1 MRQFTLLSV
10 FVCLCFQPLMA
21 QSDIGALIAKYQEDP
36 RGPYRDIR
44 WFCASGDNNTPQE
57 GCPYESEDNHQ
68 HARYKEEV
76 INLGKQEHI
85 FLGQILTNTNK
96 EAFWDVA
103 NDNSRMKQYMLGN
116 YLAAVDDGWVLRKA
130 QYYRGAFQI
139 EDEMAWG
146 REFLNW
152 MMGKEKAL
160 EENFYLIRQAVRD
173 IPHRKD
179 DDLTQK
185 IRADSKTIADKY
197 GKFME
202 VRIKIHGQ
210 PEGKDAETVKQF
222 LADNR
227 AELEKRQLVG
237 IMETL
242 AADIRTAYV
251 DRDLVADIAAI
262 NETIPEQNKLK
273 EKIKTFTVQQ
283 AMTEG
288 DMQADAEDRLTA
300 AADLMWTI
308 RKGIMQESP
317 YYRLEAM
324 DISIALERL
333 IFNTAGD
340 WQPTDARELM
350 EKICYLSE
358 AAAGAGYVEEWEFA
372 AAQPQL
378 ADLNYQLVWPYLA
391 NDYLDNARRFVEWGV
406 STNKGTFGEVTE
418 RYAEFAPKAH
428 GFLDDR
434 IRGSVLLPLGNA
446 VGRLGDWVAE
456 AGNLRNA
463 MLDVPNQ
470 GSLRGLNP
478 GYAKGILHV
487 VEGNPDEMEV
497 NPTDVYIFATPP
509 ADLKPVGGI
518 ATVNE
523 GNMVSHVQLLAR
535 NLGIPNAV
543 LTDEQ
548 FARLQK
554 YDGEEVFYAVSN
566 GGTVIMK
573 EAGDM
578 TDEEKQLFSVKER
591 ISQRVTV
598 PTDQLRLEVN
608 RVLNMRE
615 IRSKDSGKLA
625 GPKAANLG
633 QLKALFPENVVE
645 GLVIPFGIFRDH
657 LDQPMPGQPGES
669 YWEFLNDRFAKAR
682 QMEEDGSSAADVEA
696 YSLEQLEILREAI
709 MQIPLRP
716 ALLTALRDSF
726 PAVFGQA
733 LGQSPVFLRSDTN
746 MEDLPDF
753 TGAGLNLTVFNVVD
767 EAGIINGI
775 KKVWASPYTERSYKW
790 RQRLLLNPENVFP
803 SILIIPTVDVD
814 YSGVMITKGVSSG
827 REEDV
832 TVAFSRGAGGAV
844 DGQAAEAY
852 LLDKFGGT
860 TLLSPARERLHRR
873 LPVTGGSVM
882 VPAPFNQRIL
892 NPDNIKVLR
901 ELAETVERI
910 MPESSGAKT
919 NGPWDVELGFQDNKM
934 WLFQIR
940 PFVEN
945 QKAQASGYL
954 ESISPPVQENVYY
967 DLAVELLPQGK

>member
-1 MRQFTLLSV
+1 MRLFLLLLS
-10 FVCLCFQPLMA
+10 FFCCSNCTLSA
-21 QSDIGALIAKYQEDP
+21 QTDIAALVTKYQEDP

-44 WFCASGDNNTPQE
+44 WFCASGDNNAPAD

-68 HARYKEEV
+68 HARYKDEV
-76 INLGKQEHI
+76 IALGKREHI

-96 EAFWDVA
+96 NAFWDA
-103 NDNSRMKQYMLGN
+103 ENDHSRLKQYMLGN

-146 REFLNW
+146 REFLND
-152 MMGKEKAL
+152 MMGKENAL

-202 VRIKIHGQ
+202 LRIKIHGQ
-210 PEGKDAETVKQF
+210 PEGKDAKAVEQF
-222 LADNR
+222 MADNQ
-227 AELEKRQLVG
+227 AELDKRNLA
-237 IMETL
+237 ELTKTL
-242 AADIRTAYV
+242 ISDIRTAYV

-262 NETIPEQNKLK
+262 NETIPEKNQLK
-273 EKIKTFTVQQ
+273 EKIKTFTLQH
-283 AMTEG
+283 AMSPG
-288 DMQADAEDRLTA
+288 NMQANAEDRLTA

-308 RKGIMQESP
+308 RTGMMLESP

-340 WQPTDARELM
+340 WQPTDAREQM
-350 EKICYLSE
+350 EKICYLSK
-358 AAAGAGYVEEWEFA
+358 AAAGAGFVEEWEYA
-372 AAQPQL
+372 AAQPLL

-391 NDYLDNARRFVEWGV
+391 NEYLDNARRFVEWGV
-406 STNKGTFGEVTE
+406 STNRGTFGEIVE
-418 RYAEFAPKAH
+418 RYAEFAPKAY

-434 IRGSVLLPLGNA
+434 IRGSVLLPLGNE
-446 VGRLGDWVAE
+446 VGHLGDWIAE

-487 VEGNPDEMEV
+487 VEGNPNEMEV
-497 NPTDVYIFATPP
+497 NPRDIYIFSTPP

-548 FARLQK
+548 FARLLK

-573 EAGDM
+573 EAADM
-578 TDEEKQLFSVKER
+578 TQVEKDLFSVKER

-645 GLVIPFGIFRDH
+645 GLVIPFGMFRDH
-657 LDQPMPGQPGES
+657 MDQPMPGQNGET
-669 YWEFLNDRFAKAR
+669 YWQFLNDRFAQAR
-682 QMEEDGSSAADVEA
+682 QMEEDGRTAEEVET
-696 YSLEQLEILREAI
+696 YTLEQLQILRDAI

-716 ALLTALRDSF
+716 ALLAALRDSF
-726 PAVFGQA
+726 PAVFGQP
-733 LGQSPVFLRSDTN
+733 LGKAPVFLRSDTN
-746 MEDLPDF
+746 MEDLADF

-767 EAGIINGI
+767 EAGIIEGI

-844 DGQAAEAY
+844 DGQAAEA
-852 LLDKFGGT
+852 
-860 TLLSPARERLHRR
+860 
-873 LPVTGGSVM
+873 
-882 VPAPFNQRIL
+882 
-892 NPDNIKVLR
+892 
-901 ELAETVERI
+901 
-910 MPESSGAKT
+910 
-919 NGPWDVELGFQDNKM
+919 
-934 WLFQIR
+934 
-940 PFVEN
+940 
-945 QKAQASGYL
+945 
-954 ESISPPVQENVYY
+954 
-967 DLAVELLPQGK
+967 